1 MFFYGTYDLET
12 HNAASQ
18 MTALLS
24 GQKFDAAS
32 YRVIFQASTAS
43 LRKPEWLKNL
53 MEYSRQHLTVQL
65 SLAAQVQ
72 GKVEVG
78 IKQGGS
84 NGGTGRADVLK
95 DYGSYSRIWEVKP
108 YKNQYLTIGN
118 TQLQRY
124 VDKANSVS
132 GQSFST
138 PLYRGFDFNDYYI
151 EYNATSV
158 LKVYGTTGVA
168 GLVQYEIKPKTSGL
182 QYELVPVTVP
192 EYDYQFD
199 ASKLQA
205 VIGGVLV
212 IGAVGG
218 LIYVT
223 VQSGGSAAPV
233 TVPLI
238 YKLLYA

>member
-1 MFFYGTYDLET
+1 MQKRCPWCGKVVKTRGWNRFKENYQKRTPISFLFTKCPACNHFL
-12 HNAASQ
+12 
-18 MTALLS
+18 
-24 GQKFDAAS
+24 GQNYK
-32 YRVIFQASTAS
+32 S
-43 LRKPEWLKNL
+43 LRVAFTGLAML
-53 MEYSRQHLTVQL
+53 ASVILAYVHI
-65 SLAAQVQ
+65 SLVFIALA
-72 GKVEVG
+72 
-78 IKQGGS
+78 
-84 NGGTGRADVLK
+84 
-95 DYGSYSRIWEVKP
+95 
-108 YKNQYLTIGN
+108 
-118 TQLQRY
+118 
-124 VDKANSVS
+124 
-132 GQSFST
+132 
-138 PLYRGFDFNDYYI
+138 
-151 EYNATSV
+151 
-158 LKVYGTTGVA
+158 
-168 GLVQYEIKPKTSGL
+168 LVQYEIKPKTSGL